1 MPNMTASKLKDGAH
15 KLFGSHS
22 HDALS
27 KTESNDLKEKEK
39 QFIASYLERRDT
51 HVEEPK
57 PDGTAQGLKIGCS
70 VQQLAIKDFKL
81 IKTLGTGLI
90 KAL

>member
-1 MPNMTASKLKDGAH
+1 MAASKLKDGAH

-27 KTESNDLKEKEK
+27 KTESNDPQLKEKEK
-39 QFIASYLERRDT
+39 QFIANYLERRDT

-57 PDGTAQGLKIGCS
+57 PDGTAPSLKVGCS
-70 VQQLAIKDFKL
+70 VQQLAVKDFKL

-90 KAL
+90 KAF